1 MGSQK
6 VRHDLV
12 TEQQQNITVCIY
24 TYNIFFIHS
33 PVNGYLDCFHVLA
46 VVNSGEINTGVHVSF
61 TIMIFAEYMLSIA
74 GSYGFLI

>member
-24 TYNIFFIHS
+24 TYNIFIHS
-33 PVNGYLDCFHVLA
+33 FVNGYLDCFHVLA
-46 VVNSGEINTGVHVSF
+46 VVNSGEINTRVQC
-61 TIMIFAEYMLSIA
+61 IFYN
-74 GSYGFLI
+74 YGFCWVYADYCWVI